1 MNAKLTDF
9 RHNLHRIAEL
19 SGNESE
25 TASALRD
32 RLEDSRPSSLLDGL
46 GGHGIAALFESDQ
59 PGARVL
65 LRCDMDAL
73 PIDENLRLEYSSKT
87 PGVSHKCGHD
97 GHMAMMLGLA
107 GRLAER
113 PLEAGAAI
121 LLFQPAEET
130 GEGARKVLDDP
141 QFEALRPDLA
151 LALHNL
157 PGFPEGHIVWREGL
171 FALAS
176 VGLEAKLQGASSHAA
191 EPEAARSPARA
202 LAGIIQEFDDL
213 SDPGAIERGGGILTV
228 IHARLGTRAFGTTPG
243 DAAIMATLRS
253 GTKDA
258 LEELKRKALESI
270 ARHAKS
276 DRLDF
281 ESEWVEFF
289 PQTHNDSDLLKEA
302 LNACRE
308 SGLPLVRA
316 ESPFRWSEDFGHF
329 CEAMP
334 GALFGIGAGEDHPP
348 LHHPDYDFPD
358 LVLETGVD
366 FLEAA
371 LRRLVDQREGSGT

>member
-1 MNAKLTDF
+1 MNEGLKDL
-9 RHNLHRIAEL
+9 RQSLHRIAEL
-19 SGNESE
+19 SGEESD
-25 TASALRD
+25 TASKMKDALEACD
-32 RLEDSRPSSLLDGL
+32 PTLLVEGL
-46 GGHGIAALFESDQ
+46 GGHGLAAQFDSGK

-73 PIDENLRLEYSSKT
+73 PIDEGQTLKHASKNR
-87 PGVSHKCGHD
+87 GVSHKCGHD
-97 GHMAMMLGLA
+97 GHMAMMVGLA
-107 GRLAER
+107 ESLKDR
-113 PLEAGAAI
+113 PLESGAAI

-253 GTKDA
+253 GTKEA